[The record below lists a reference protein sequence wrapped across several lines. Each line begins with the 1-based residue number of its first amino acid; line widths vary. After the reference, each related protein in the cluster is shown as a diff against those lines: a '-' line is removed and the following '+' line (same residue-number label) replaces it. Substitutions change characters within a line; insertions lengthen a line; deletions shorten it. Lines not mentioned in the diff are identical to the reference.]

1 MGELPKEILDLI
13 ALAVTQATQQT
24 AESLR
29 SVQQGAPERNY
40 FKIMEKLLY
49 SYPTLKRIVS
59 DKAGYTR
66 VELQERSKSVVRF
79 NPSGQWKSREDIV
92 EDMERDKEA
101 EFDTTLKDFRRI
113 EKVIRQFEDR
123 KEFVVVRMYYFNE
136 NADGTPK
143 AADAPQATWEVL
155 SEEIGKEIKTLSRWR
170 NNIVNDMAICLFGF
184 EAAIQQGTERKKKE

>member
-13 ALAVTQATQQT
+13 ALAVRQATQQT
-24 AESLR
+24 AEALR

-79 NPSGQWKSREDIV
+79 NPSGQWKSREDII

-101 EFDTTLKDFRRI
+101 EYDITLKDFRRI

-123 KEFVVVRMYYFNE
+123 KEFIVVRMYYFNE

-143 AADAPQATWEVL
+143 AADAPQATWEEL
-155 SEEIGKEIKTLSRWR
+155 SEAIGKEIKTLSRWR
-170 NNIVNDMAICLFGF
+170 NNIVNDMAICLFGI